1 MQNHKAYLGYMAGLA
16 RLGDRLAFEKLVKHF
31 GPRLFSHA
39 YRLLGHREEARDVV
53 QEAWIEIARGLPKL
67 RDDSA
72 FMAWAYRITSRRAA
86 RQIDRNIK
94 TRALGAGLPE
104 PQAAFEDAS
113 SVRAAIEHLSPAQ
126 AATIRLFYLEEMS
139 LREVA
144 VAMDVPMGTVKSR
157 LSSARNQLKPYLE
170 GTENAKY

>member
-1 MQNHKAYLGYMAGLA
+1 MQKHKAYIGYLAGLA
-16 RLGDRLAFEKLVKHF
+16 RLGDQLAFEKLVKHF

-53 QEAWIEIARGLPKL
+53 QEAWIEIARALPKL
-67 RDDSA
+67 QDDHA

-86 RQIDRNIK
+86 RQIDRNVK
-94 TRALGAGLPE
+94 ARRLGEALPKPE
-104 PQAAFEDAS
+104 AAFEDAG

-144 VAMDVPMGTVKSR
+144 LAMDVPEGTVKSR
-157 LSSARNQLKPYLE
+157 LSKARNQLKPYLE
-170 GTENAKY
+170 GS